1 MTSSRTL
8 SRQSARVTAFRTLPA
23 PGERRRLRELWGL
36 TPQQVAVA
44 FGVRAATVR
53 SWEAGRTTPTGK
65 RREAYRRFLEGLG
78 QRADLQPPAVSLPAG
93 RAAAASPAPVPVPA
107 PAPAPVPVPAPAPAP
122 VPVPVPARREAPEPP
137 PRPAQPGGEP
147 VPVPRQSGTLRE
159 RGRSPRA
166 ATAAV
171 IASAWVL
178 ALVLLGAYLPGWA
191 G

>member
-8 SRQSARVTAFRTLPA
+8 SRQPVRVTAFRTLPA

-65 RREAYRRFLEGLG
+65 RREAYRRFLEGLA

-93 RAAAASPAPVPVPA
+93 RAAAARPAPVPVPA
-107 PAPAPVPVPAPAPAP
+107 PAPAPVPVA
-122 VPVPVPARREAPEPP
+122 VPVPARREAPEPP
-137 PRPAQPGGEP
+137 PRPTQTGGEP